1 MNEMVQRL
9 IDQVFAGRDTVEK
22 TELVNK
28 GESMGL
34 PGAISDR
41 LRQLPEG
48 QVSRSQSSSKWATP
62 ATWAIWAICERR
74 SDGERDE
81 RATSRVGRRQAS
93 LLGLGGEGYA
103 PRARCSPP
111 HCVAASPSRPINSA
125 AFFGAIARRRC

>member
-34 PGAISDR
+34 PGAISER

-48 QVSRSQSSSKWATP
+48 QVSRSQVEQQVGDTGDLGDLGDLRK
-62 ATWAIWAICERR
+62 AI
-74 SDGERDE
+74 
-81 RATSRVGRRQAS
+81 
-93 LLGLGGEGYA
+93 
-103 PRARCSPP
+103 
-111 HCVAASPSRPINSA
+111 
-125 AFFGAIARRRC
+125 